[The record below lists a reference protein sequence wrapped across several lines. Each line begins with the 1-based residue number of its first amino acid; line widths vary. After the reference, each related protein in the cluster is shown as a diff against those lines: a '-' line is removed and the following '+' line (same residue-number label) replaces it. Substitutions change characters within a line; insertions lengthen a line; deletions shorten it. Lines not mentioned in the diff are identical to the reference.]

1 MKWHQTQRFSIRK
14 YSFGA
19 ASVLLATVSF
29 MTGQTASADETT
41 PVDSLS
47 TLTAN
52 NSAEPT
58 SQVVSTGTPASPA
71 QTTVAQ
77 SVPADA
83 VSPEAPAVTKTNQVS
98 SAPTVAP
105 SSQATV
111 AAETSQAKAT
121 PVQAQASTNQPSA
134 TTSTGSP
141 VTSETV
147 RTSSTQSLGET
158 RAAAAGPVSNPAP
171 NVAPSGSYVFTET
184 TGVKSEPKLS
194 SPDLAQYQKGQT
206 VNYDS
211 VVNADQHKWLSY
223 VSYGG
228 ARRYVS
234 IGSIAPTPTPVP
246 VASTTSRSAST
257 AKSAS
262 QGNYDVFNRI
272 VYLDAGHGGTD
283 PGAVYFGTH
292 EKALNLEIQKR
303 VKSKLE
309 AQGFRVEL
317 TRSSDTGLDL
327 LPRSE
332 KANKTSSD
340 IFVSIHF
347 NAASTP
353 SVNGIETY
361 YYQSYAEYPA
371 RVNAQYHN
379 NAQRLNLS
387 ASLAS
392 SIQSK
397 LIANTGARNAGVK
410 RQTFAVLRETTA
422 PAVLLELG
430 YMSNSAEFAKISSAA
445 YQEKLATGIVQ
456 GIADYYKKHASLPA
470 TSVVTK
476 PAPAAP
482 VKTTIVAKGS
492 TGFDVTITNVPAVM
506 TSVRVPVW
514 SDKSGQDDIK
524 WYTAQSKG
532 NGTYT
537 LSVSTANHNFEVG
550 KYNVH
555 VYGQNSQ
562 TGKLEGLTAT
572 TVTLAAP
579 TTTPAAPVKTTVVAK
594 GSTGFDVT
602 ITNVPVVMTSVR
614 VPVWSD
620 KSGQDDIKW
629 YTAQSKGNGTYT
641 LSVSTANHN
650 FDLGKYNVHVY
661 GQNSQIGKL
670 EGLTATTVTLAAPT
684 TTPAAP
690 VKTTVVAKGS
700 TGFDVTIT
708 NVPAVMT
715 SVRVPVWSDK
725 SGQDDIKWYT
735 AQSKGNGTYT
745 LSVSTANHNFDL
757 GKYNVHV
764 YGQNSQKGKLEGLQ
778 ATAVT
783 LVAPAPKPTEAT
795 PSPTPAKI
803 VTTAVAKGSTGF
815 DVTITNVPA
824 VMTSVRVPVW
834 SDKSGQD
841 DIKWY
846 TAQSKGN
853 GTYTLSVSTANH
865 NFEVGKYNVHV
876 YGQNSQTGKLEG
888 LQATAVTLAAP
899 TTTPAASVKT
909 TVVAKDSTG
918 FDVTIT
924 NVPAVMTSVRVPVWS
939 DKSGQDDIKW
949 YTAQSRGNGTYT
961 LSVST
966 ANHNFEVGKYNIHVY
981 GQNSQKGKLEG
992 LQATAVTLVSS
1003 AQNQSKPEASAKVD
1017 IKTSYRGTGVYGVDV
1032 TNVTNKGDV
1041 LFAVWSNT
1049 NGQDDLKWY
1058 PTKQI
1063 SPSVYTATFDTK
1075 THKNTGT
1082 YHIHVYQKID
1092 GKMVGIGAVTQNV
1105 TKNTFNLPTKRQGDP
1120 RWGGLVYG
1128 RGNLAMTGCVPTA
1141 LSMVYSA
1148 LTSTDVSPVTVANYL
1163 YHNTN
1168 HFNKNFLG
1176 TSSLGIF
1183 SANQKWGLKSNTLNT
1198 QNDLA
1203 TTLKE
1208 GHYVVAAVQGNKFV
1222 ASSNPAV
1229 SHEIVLH
1236 GYKDG
1241 STLVTDPFT
1250 GRTEWYSISRLFN
1263 EASRDKDD
1271 TAHKGKPFIKI
1282 TDHF

>member
-77 SVPADA
+77 SVPAEA

-98 SAPTVAP
+98 SAPTVAVAL

-111 AAETSQAKAT
+111 AGETSQAKAT
-121 PVQAQASTNQPSA
+121 LVQAQASTNQPSA

-158 RAAAAGPVSNPAP
+158 RAAAAAGPVSNPAP
-171 NVAPSGSYVFTET
+171 NVAPSGSYVFTEP

-194 SPDLAQYQKGQT
+194 SQDLAQYQKGQT

-430 YMSNSAEFAKISSAA
+430 YMSNSAEFAQISSAA

-470 TSVVTK
+470 TSIVTK
-476 PAPAAP
+476 PAPA
-482 VKTTIVAKGS
+482 T
-492 TGFDVTITNVPAVM
+492 
-506 TSVRVPVW
+506 
-514 SDKSGQDDIK
+514 
-524 WYTAQSKG
+524 
-532 NGTYT
+532 
-537 LSVSTANHNFEVG
+537 
-550 KYNVH
+550 
-555 VYGQNSQ
+555 
-562 TGKLEGLTAT
+562 
-572 TVTLAAP
+572 
-579 TTTPAAPVKTTVVAK
+579 PVKTTV
-594 GSTGFDVT
+594 
-602 ITNVPVVMTSVR
+602 
-614 VPVWSD
+614 
-620 KSGQDDIKW
+620 
-629 YTAQSKGNGTYT
+629 
-641 LSVSTANHN
+641 
-650 FDLGKYNVHVY
+650 
-661 GQNSQIGKL
+661 
-670 EGLTATTVTLAAPT
+670 
-684 TTPAAP
+684 
-690 VKTTVVAKGS
+690 
-700 TGFDVTIT
+700 
-708 NVPAVMT
+708 
-715 SVRVPVWSDK
+715 
-725 SGQDDIKWYT
+725 
-735 AQSKGNGTYT
+735 
-745 LSVSTANHNFDL
+745 
-757 GKYNVHV
+757 
-764 YGQNSQKGKLEGLQ
+764 
-778 ATAVT
+778 
-783 LVAPAPKPTEAT
+783 
-795 PSPTPAKI
+795 
-803 VTTAVAKGSTGF
+803 VAKGSTGF

-888 LQATAVTLAAP
+888 LQATAVTLVAP
-899 TTTPAASVKT
+899 TTTPVAPVKT
-909 TVVAKDSTG
+909 TVVAKGSTG

-949 YTAQSRGNGTYT
+949 YTAQS
-961 LSVST
+961 
-966 ANHNFEVGKYNIHVY
+966 
-981 GQNSQKGKLEG
+981 KG
-992 LQATAVTLVSS
+992 
-1003 AQNQSKPEASAKVD
+1003 
-1017 IKTSYRGTGVYGVDV
+1017 
-1032 TNVTNKGDV
+1032 
-1041 LFAVWSNT
+1041 
-1049 NGQDDLKWY
+1049 
-1058 PTKQI
+1058 
-1063 SPSVYTATFDTK
+1063 
-1075 THKNTGT
+1075 
-1082 YHIHVYQKID
+1082 
-1092 GKMVGIGAVTQNV
+1092 
-1105 TKNTFNLPTKRQGDP
+1105 
-1120 RWGGLVYG
+1120 
-1128 RGNLAMTGCVPTA
+1128 
-1141 LSMVYSA
+1141 
-1148 LTSTDVSPVTVANYL
+1148 
-1163 YHNTN
+1163 
-1168 HFNKNFLG
+1168 
-1176 TSSLGIF
+1176 
-1183 SANQKWGLKSNTLNT
+1183 
-1198 QNDLA
+1198 
-1203 TTLKE
+1203 
-1208 GHYVVAAVQGNKFV
+1208 
-1222 ASSNPAV
+1222 
-1229 SHEIVLH
+1229 
-1236 GYKDG
+1236 
-1241 STLVTDPFT
+1241 
-1250 GRTEWYSISRLFN
+1250 
-1263 EASRDKDD
+1263 
-1271 TAHKGKPFIKI
+1271 
-1282 TDHF
+1282 

>member
-77 SVPADA
+77 SVPADT

-121 PVQAQASTNQPSA
+121 PVQAQVSTNQPSA

-158 RAAAAGPVSNPAP
+158 RAAAAAGPVSNPAP
-171 NVAPSGSYVFTET
+171 NVAPSGSYVFTEP

-506 TSVRVPVW
+506 TSVRVPGW
-514 SDKSGQDDIK
+514 SDKSGQDDIN
-524 WYTAQSKG
+524 WYQSPSKG
-532 NGTYT
+532 NGSP
-537 LSVSTANHNFEVG
+537 LSTF
-550 KYNVH
+550 
-555 VYGQNSQ
+555 
-562 TGKLEGLTAT
+562 
-572 TVTLAAP
+572 
-579 TTTPAAPVKTTVVAK
+579 
-594 GSTGFDVT
+594 
-602 ITNVPVVMTSVR
+602 
-614 VPVWSD
+614 
-620 KSGQDDIKW
+620 
-629 YTAQSKGNGTYT
+629 
-641 LSVSTANHN
+641 
-650 FDLGKYNVHVY
+650 
-661 GQNSQIGKL
+661 
-670 EGLTATTVTLAAPT
+670 
-684 TTPAAP
+684 
-690 VKTTVVAKGS
+690 
-700 TGFDVTIT
+700 
-708 NVPAVMT
+708 
-715 SVRVPVWSDK
+715 
-725 SGQDDIKWYT
+725 
-735 AQSKGNGTYT
+735 
-745 LSVSTANHNFDL
+745 
-757 GKYNVHV
+757 
-764 YGQNSQKGKLEGLQ
+764 
-778 ATAVT
+778 
-783 LVAPAPKPTEAT
+783 APADHPFRFNLISPPFSYHHTQPPLFHAI
-795 PSPTPAKI
+795 PPTP
-803 VTTAVAKGSTGF
+803 
-815 DVTITNVPA
+815 P
-824 VMTSVRVPVW
+824 
-834 SDKSGQD
+834 
-841 DIKWY
+841 Y
-846 TAQSKGN
+846 
-853 GTYTLSVSTANH
+853 
-865 NFEVGKYNVHV
+865 
-876 YGQNSQTGKLEG
+876 
-888 LQATAVTLAAP
+888 
-899 TTTPAASVKT
+899 
-909 TVVAKDSTG
+909 
-918 FDVTIT
+918 
-924 NVPAVMTSVRVPVWS
+924 
-939 DKSGQDDIKW
+939 
-949 YTAQSRGNGTYT
+949 
-961 LSVST
+961 
-966 ANHNFEVGKYNIHVY
+966 
-981 GQNSQKGKLEG
+981 
-992 LQATAVTLVSS
+992 
-1003 AQNQSKPEASAKVD
+1003 
-1017 IKTSYRGTGVYGVDV
+1017 
-1032 TNVTNKGDV
+1032 
-1041 LFAVWSNT
+1041 
-1049 NGQDDLKWY
+1049 
-1058 PTKQI
+1058 
-1063 SPSVYTATFDTK
+1063 
-1075 THKNTGT
+1075 
-1082 YHIHVYQKID
+1082 
-1092 GKMVGIGAVTQNV
+1092 
-1105 TKNTFNLPTKRQGDP
+1105 
-1120 RWGGLVYG
+1120 
-1128 RGNLAMTGCVPTA
+1128 
-1141 LSMVYSA
+1141 
-1148 LTSTDVSPVTVANYL
+1148 
-1163 YHNTN
+1163 
-1168 HFNKNFLG
+1168 
-1176 TSSLGIF
+1176 
-1183 SANQKWGLKSNTLNT
+1183 
-1198 QNDLA
+1198 
-1203 TTLKE
+1203 
-1208 GHYVVAAVQGNKFV
+1208 
-1222 ASSNPAV
+1222 
-1229 SHEIVLH
+1229 
-1236 GYKDG
+1236 
-1241 STLVTDPFT
+1241 
-1250 GRTEWYSISRLFN
+1250 
-1263 EASRDKDD
+1263 
-1271 TAHKGKPFIKI
+1271 
-1282 TDHF
+1282 

>member
-71 QTTVAQ
+71 QTTVTQ

-158 RAAAAGPVSNPAP
+158 RTAAAAGPVSNPAP
-171 NVAPSGSYVFTET
+171 NVAPSGSYVFTEP

-234 IGSIAPTPTPVP
+234 IGSIAPTPAPAP
-246 VASTTSRSAST
+246 VASTPSRSAST

-379 NAQRLNLS
+379 NVQRLNLS

-392 SIQSK
+392 SIQSN

-410 RQTFAVLRETTA
+410 RETFAVLRETTA

-430 YMSNSAEFAKISSAA
+430 YMSNSAEFAKISSAS

-482 VKTTIVAKGS
+482 VKTT
-492 TGFDVTITNVPAVM
+492 
-506 TSVRVPVW
+506 
-514 SDKSGQDDIK
+514 
-524 WYTAQSKG
+524 
-532 NGTYT
+532 
-537 LSVSTANHNFEVG
+537 
-550 KYNVH
+550 
-555 VYGQNSQ
+555 
-562 TGKLEGLTAT
+562 
-572 TVTLAAP
+572 
-579 TTTPAAPVKTTVVAK
+579 VVAK
-594 GSTGFDVT
+594 GPTGF
-602 ITNVPVVMTSVR
+602 
-614 VPVWSD
+614 
-620 KSGQDDIKW
+620 
-629 YTAQSKGNGTYT
+629 
-641 LSVSTANHN
+641 
-650 FDLGKYNVHVY
+650 
-661 GQNSQIGKL
+661 
-670 EGLTATTVTLAAPT
+670 E
-684 TTPAAP
+684 
-690 VKTTVVAKGS
+690 
-700 TGFDVTIT
+700 VTIT

-757 GKYNVHV
+757 GKYNIHV
-764 YGQNSQKGKLEGLQ
+764 YGQNSQTGKLEGLQ

-783 LVAPAPKPTEAT
+783 LAAPAPKPTEAT

-803 VTTAVAKGSTGF
+803 VTTAVATGSTGF

-899 TTTPAASVKT
+899 TTTPAAPVKT
-909 TVVAKDSTG
+909 TVVAKGSTG

-966 ANHNFEVGKYNIHVY
+966 ANHNFEVGKYNVHVY

-1063 SPSVYTATFDTK
+1063 SPSVHTATFDTK

-1120 RWGGLVYG
+1120 RWGGLIYG

-1203 TTLKE
+1203 ATLKE

-1250 GRTEWYSISRLFN
+1250 GCTEWYSISRLFN

>member
-77 SVPADA
+77 SVPADT

-121 PVQAQASTNQPSA
+121 PVQAQVSTNQPSA

-158 RAAAAGPVSNPAP
+158 RAAAAAGPVSNPAP
-171 NVAPSGSYVFTET
+171 NVAPSGSYVFTEP

-537 LSVSTANHNFEVG
+537 LSVSTANHNFDLG

-572 TVTLAAP
+572 T
-579 TTTPAAPVKTTVVAK
+579 
-594 GSTGFDVT
+594 
-602 ITNVPVVMTSVR
+602 
-614 VPVWSD
+614 
-620 KSGQDDIKW
+620 
-629 YTAQSKGNGTYT
+629 
-641 LSVSTANHN
+641 
-650 FDLGKYNVHVY
+650 
-661 GQNSQIGKL
+661 
-670 EGLTATTVTLAAPT
+670 
-684 TTPAAP
+684 
-690 VKTTVVAKGS
+690 
-700 TGFDVTIT
+700 
-708 NVPAVMT
+708 
-715 SVRVPVWSDK
+715 
-725 SGQDDIKWYT
+725 
-735 AQSKGNGTYT
+735 
-745 LSVSTANHNFDL
+745 
-757 GKYNVHV
+757 
-764 YGQNSQKGKLEGLQ
+764 
-778 ATAVT
+778 VT

>member
-77 SVPADA
+77 SVPAEA

-98 SAPTVAP
+98 SAPTVAVAL

-111 AAETSQAKAT
+111 AGETSQAKAT
-121 PVQAQASTNQPSA
+121 LVQAQASTNQPSA

-158 RAAAAGPVSNPAP
+158 RAAAAAGPVSNPAP
-171 NVAPSGSYVFTET
+171 NVAPSGSYVFTEP

-234 IGSIAPTPTPVP
+234 IGSIAPTPVPSP

-430 YMSNSAEFAKISSAA
+430 YMSNNAEFAKISSAA

-476 PAPAAP
+476 PAPAAS

-506 TSVRVPVW
+506 TSVRVP
-514 SDKSGQDDIK
+514 
-524 WYTAQSKG
+524 
-532 NGTYT
+532 
-537 LSVSTANHNFEVG
+537 
-550 KYNVH
+550 
-555 VYGQNSQ
+555 
-562 TGKLEGLTAT
+562 
-572 TVTLAAP
+572 
-579 TTTPAAPVKTTVVAK
+579 
-594 GSTGFDVT
+594 
-602 ITNVPVVMTSVR
+602 
-614 VPVWSD
+614 
-620 KSGQDDIKW
+620 
-629 YTAQSKGNGTYT
+629 
-641 LSVSTANHN
+641 
-650 FDLGKYNVHVY
+650 
-661 GQNSQIGKL
+661 
-670 EGLTATTVTLAAPT
+670 
-684 TTPAAP
+684 
-690 VKTTVVAKGS
+690 
-700 TGFDVTIT
+700 
-708 NVPAVMT
+708 
-715 SVRVPVWSDK
+715 
-725 SGQDDIKWYT
+725 
-735 AQSKGNGTYT
+735 
-745 LSVSTANHNFDL
+745 
-757 GKYNVHV
+757 
-764 YGQNSQKGKLEGLQ
+764 
-778 ATAVT
+778 
-783 LVAPAPKPTEAT
+783 
-795 PSPTPAKI
+795 
-803 VTTAVAKGSTGF
+803 
-815 DVTITNVPA
+815 
-824 VMTSVRVPVW
+824 
-834 SDKSGQD
+834 
-841 DIKWY
+841 
-846 TAQSKGN
+846 
-853 GTYTLSVSTANH
+853 
-865 NFEVGKYNVHV
+865 
-876 YGQNSQTGKLEG
+876 
-888 LQATAVTLAAP
+888 
-899 TTTPAASVKT
+899 
-909 TVVAKDSTG
+909 
-918 FDVTIT
+918 
-924 NVPAVMTSVRVPVWS
+924 
-939 DKSGQDDIKW
+939 
-949 YTAQSRGNGTYT
+949 
-961 LSVST
+961 
-966 ANHNFEVGKYNIHVY
+966 
-981 GQNSQKGKLEG
+981 
-992 LQATAVTLVSS
+992 
-1003 AQNQSKPEASAKVD
+1003 
-1017 IKTSYRGTGVYGVDV
+1017 
-1032 TNVTNKGDV
+1032 
-1041 LFAVWSNT
+1041 
-1049 NGQDDLKWY
+1049 
-1058 PTKQI
+1058 
-1063 SPSVYTATFDTK
+1063 
-1075 THKNTGT
+1075 
-1082 YHIHVYQKID
+1082 
-1092 GKMVGIGAVTQNV
+1092 
-1105 TKNTFNLPTKRQGDP
+1105 
-1120 RWGGLVYG
+1120 
-1128 RGNLAMTGCVPTA
+1128 
-1141 LSMVYSA
+1141 
-1148 LTSTDVSPVTVANYL
+1148 
-1163 YHNTN
+1163 
-1168 HFNKNFLG
+1168 
-1176 TSSLGIF
+1176 
-1183 SANQKWGLKSNTLNT
+1183 
-1198 QNDLA
+1198 
-1203 TTLKE
+1203 
-1208 GHYVVAAVQGNKFV
+1208 
-1222 ASSNPAV
+1222 
-1229 SHEIVLH
+1229 
-1236 GYKDG
+1236 
-1241 STLVTDPFT
+1241 
-1250 GRTEWYSISRLFN
+1250 
-1263 EASRDKDD
+1263 
-1271 TAHKGKPFIKI
+1271 
-1282 TDHF
+1282 